1 MGGSILYAA
10 ALLLLRPT
18 RAGDCRDMNYCN
30 GHGFCEPAT
39 DTCKCYEGW
48 GAKTDVA
55 VYKLHDCSGRTC
67 PSGPAWAD
75 VASDSK
81 TAHAPAECSGKGTCN
96 KATGTC
102 KCVSGFSGD
111 ACQRFGCLYDCSGHG
126 QCVSMKKMATMPN
139 ALPLSKPATYTG
151 LETTERWD
159 QDRIYGCVCDSSWPV
174 GLGPGQ
180 RQEPEWFGPWCSLRH
195 CPSGDD
201 PYTTH
206 VDETNCTGKVA
217 AGGYGVGEKGNLC
230 QVDCANRGKCDTET
244 GECNCWTG
252 SYGHDCT
259 LLSALAR

>member
-1 MGGSILYAA
+1 M
-10 ALLLLRPT
+10 LLFLSPLFMLLFLSSMLLFLSSSSFLLSAMSASRA
-18 RAGDCRDMNYCN
+18 RAGR
-30 GHGFCEPAT
+30 GGRQGRPRG
-39 DTCKCYEGW
+39 YEE
-48 GAKTDVA
+48 
-55 VYKLHDCSGRTC
+55 
-67 PSGPAWAD
+67 GP
-75 VASDSK
+75 
-81 TAHAPAECSGKGTCN
+81 GG
-96 KATGTC
+96 G
-102 KCVSGFSGD
+102 

-206 VDETNCTGKVA
+206 VDETNCTGVTA

-230 QVDCANRGKCDTET
+230 QVDCANRGKCD
-244 GECNCWTG
+244 
-252 SYGHDCT
+252 DP
-259 LLSALAR
+259 

>member
-1 MGGSILYAA
+1 MLVDKPLRLLPAKKKSIWFSKQRVGMMTILTKKMATMKMGMKKMA
-10 ALLLLRPT
+10 
-18 RAGDCRDMNYCN
+18 
-30 GHGFCEPAT
+30 
-39 DTCKCYEGW
+39 
-48 GAKTDVA
+48 
-55 VYKLHDCSGRTC
+55 
-67 PSGPAWAD
+67 
-75 VASDSK
+75 
-81 TAHAPAECSGKGTCN
+81 
-96 KATGTC
+96 
-102 KCVSGFSGD
+102 
-111 ACQRFGCLYDCSGHG
+111 
-126 QCVSMKKMATMPN
+126 MKKMATMPN

-206 VDETNCTGKVA
+206 VDETNCTGVTA